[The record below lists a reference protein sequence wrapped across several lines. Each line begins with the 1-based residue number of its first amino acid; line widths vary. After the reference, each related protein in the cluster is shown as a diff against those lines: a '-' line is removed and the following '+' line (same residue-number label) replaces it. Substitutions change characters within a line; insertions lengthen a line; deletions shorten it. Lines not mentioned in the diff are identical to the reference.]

1 MDSTGNQPGLAA
13 GFRLLALLALSLSLV
28 AHAQQDSTLAF
39 ALADEAAAKIQE
51 RCFYPRTAAAVY
63 AGILAAAH
71 KRSGDAQFQPGGMD
85 QLPQAEAA
93 QQFRARI
100 AALAEQPGQRLELL
114 DLVEGGLADYCR
126 SIDHWSRYLSIQDAA
141 RISQFK
147 RTDAIGIGV
156 NLREDGGSVFC
167 HPFPESQAGLAGI
180 TSGDKLL
187 TVDGRAVDGQPLEL
201 IAAWIKGVPG
211 TKTTLRVEKLTGQ
224 SQLITATRESA
235 KMPLVLIEKE
245 RTGTLVKIRHF
256 ENGAANQI
264 AEALKDLQAGRAITF
279 DLRGCGG
286 GWMLT
291 AVEIARLFVAEGKTV
306 LTHIERGGEGEVF
319 TAPGAK
325 FSPGRITILQDEGT
339 GSAAEILIAALVENL
354 PQQAVSR
361 GQQTHGK
368 GVVQEPI
375 LLKSGGQII
384 LTTGILFG
392 PSGRSWEGVGLL
404 PSFDAKE
411 PGGIY
416 PPNARSLPR
425 VVGPQ

>member
-1 MDSTGNQPGLAA
+1 MGIV
-13 GFRLLALLALSLSLV
+13 LLACVSLV
-28 AHAQQDSTLAF
+28 ARAQQDSALGF

-51 RCFYPRTAAAVY
+51 RSFAPRTAAAVY
-63 AGILAAAH
+63 AGILAGAH
-71 KRSGDAQFQPGGMD
+71 KRSGDPQFQAGGMD

-93 QQFRARI
+93 QQFRAGI
-100 AALAEQPGQRLELL
+100 AALAERPGQRLELL
-114 DLVEGGLADYCR
+114 DLIEGGLADYCR
-126 SIDHWSRYLSIQDAA
+126 TIDRWTRYLSIQDTA
-141 RISQFK
+141 RIAQFK
-147 RTDAIGIGV
+147 RADAIGIGV

-187 TVDGRAVDGQPLEL
+187 TVDGRPVDGQPLEL

-211 TKTTLRVEKLTGQ
+211 TKTTLRVEKQTGQ

-235 KMPLVLIEKE
+235 RMPLVLVEKE
-245 RTGTLVKIRHF
+245 RTGTLIKIRHF

-264 AEALKDLQAGRAITF
+264 AEALKDMQPGRAITF

-291 AVEIARLFVAEGKTV
+291 AVEIARLFVPEGKTV
-306 LTHIERGGEGEVF
+306 LAHIERGGEGEMF
-319 TAPGAK
+319 TAPGPK

-361 GQQTHGK
+361 GPQTHGK
-368 GVVQEPI
+368 GVVQEVIP
-375 LLKSGGQII
+375 LRSGGQII

-392 PSGRSWEGVGLL
+392 PGGKSWEGLGLL

-416 PPNARSLPR
+416 PPNARTLPR
-425 VVGPQ
+425 MVGPM